1 MYELICCCLRNEN
14 QAKTEA
20 MSWKKSDDLKTLKRN
35 KEAKPVLIV
44 LVVLMGNSETGQ
56 STGQQKV

>member
-20 MSWKKSDDLKTLKRN
+20 MSWKKSGDLKILKRN
-35 KEAKPVLIV
+35 KAAKPVLIV
-44 LVVLMGNSETGQ
+44 LMGE
-56 STGQQKV
+56 